1 MEIEEEEG
9 EEERKQ
15 HCLQRRTQRPVWER
29 EVWFLDFGFLMSE
42 DESLCSV
49 SSSSLSNL
57 FIGGER
63 ETTCDL

>member
-1 MEIEEEEG
+1 
-9 EEERKQ
+9 
-15 HCLQRRTQRPVWER
+15 
-29 EVWFLDFGFLMSE
+29 MSE

-63 ETTCDL
+63 ERPLETCDYVMVWK